1 MRIARRMQE
10 IAPFRVMQILAQAR
24 ALETAGRDIVHM
36 EIGEPDFESPRPV
49 IEAAMRALRDGQTRY
64 TPAAGL
70 PALREAIADYYA
82 RRFAVSIDPARV
94 LITPGASGAL
104 QLVLGALVDPGD
116 RVVVTDPGYPCNR
129 HMISQLGGVPVALPV
144 SVDDGYAVRPDALQ
158 PLIGEGLR
166 ALMLASPAN
175 PTGNLIGNAEIAALA
190 AFEASTMAILEER
203 REAFRHRR
211 DFLYDAL
218 TELGF
223 GIGARPAGAFYLYA
237 DIRPFA
243 DDGETLC
250 RRLLEGAGVA
260 ITPGVDFG
268 AHLAGRHVR
277 FAYTT
282 DLDRLAIGVERIAA
296 WLRTET

>member
-1 MRIARRMQE
+1 MTGWRVGWLV
-10 IAPFRVMQILAQAR
+10 APEGLVEPLERLAQN
-24 ALETAGRDIVHM
+24 LFI
-36 EIGEPDFESPRPV
+36 
-49 IEAAMRALRDGQTRY
+49 AAP
-64 TPAAGL
+64 TP
-70 PALREAIADYYA
+70 
-82 RRFAVSIDPARV
+82 
-94 LITPGASGAL
+94 
-104 QLVLGALVDPGD
+104 
-116 RVVVTDPGYPCNR
+116 
-129 HMISQLGGVPVALPV
+129 SQF
-144 SVDDGYAVRPDALQ
+144 
-158 PLIGEGLR
+158 
-166 ALMLASPAN
+166 
-175 PTGNLIGNAEIAALA
+175 AALA

-203 REAFRHRR
+203 REAFRQRR